1 MPEPE
6 TPRLFRVSLAEDRRI
21 VIAILAEEDHAI
33 PSPGEREDWQP
44 CRLGYAEIRAALT
57 VLHCS
62 TDLARY
68 EIAWK
73 RHGKTETT
81 SPAAI

>member
-21 VIAILAEEDHAI
+21 VIAITAEEDHAI

-73 RHGKTETT
+73 RQEKETT
-81 SPAAI
+81 PAAAI

>member
-6 TPRLFRVSLAEDRRI
+6 TPRLFRVSLADDRRI
-21 VIAILAEEDHAI
+21 VISILAEEDHSL

-44 CRLGYAEIRAALT
+44 CRPSHAEIRAALT
-57 VLHCS
+57 ALHC
-62 TDLARY
+62 TPDLARH

-73 RHGKTETT
+73 RQEKETT
-81 SPAAI
+81 HPAAI